1 LRSYSLFSAGIPQKS
16 GSAQANTLNALEIR
30 DKKRGEFLSTVFV
43 ISGESD
49 NKTVRL
55 QEKVCNLRLIVA
67 NFGVEQRGKVDLH
80 RFPCTSPADRAVS

>member
-1 LRSYSLFSAGIPQKS
+1 
-16 GSAQANTLNALEIR
+16 
-30 DKKRGEFLSTVFV
+30 V

-67 NFGVEQRGKVDLH
+67 NFGVEQQGKVDLH